1 MATIASVLAP
11 TKTLITNKV
20 VWTPLAN
27 GDSGSAVDLNDY
39 RDRSIQV
46 LGTFGTG
53 GSVTLQGSNDGGTTW
68 ATLTDQS
75 GNNLT
80 FTAAGIKHIQQLTEF
95 IRPTVTAG
103 DGTTALTVYVFMR
116 GREQ

>member
-68 ATLTDQS
+68 ATLTDHG

-80 FTAAGIKHIQQLTEF
+80 FTAAGIKSVQQLTEF